1 MTRITAQLGTSES
14 LLGQFELGDY
24 DPEVTKNA
32 SSTMTI
38 TQTSGATT
46 DHPRTVSQTVSLAQA
61 AAMTTTNPPTAQWAK
76 FPARLAWHSSF
87 MLLN

>member
-24 DPEVTKNA
+24 DPEVIKSA
-32 SSTMTI
+32 SSTMTV
-38 TQTSGATT
+38 TQASGSTT
-46 DHPRTVSQTVSLAQA
+46 DHPRTVTQTVSLAQA
-61 AAMTTTNPPTAQWAK
+61 GSVTSTNPEPSSWAK
-76 FPARLAWHSSF
+76 FPARLAWHGSF